1 MLTRIP
7 TNPRSRPG
15 RAITPRKAP
24 SQGRAE
30 ATVDAILSATAHI
43 LVREGWETV
52 NTNRVAAEAGVSIG
66 SLYQYFPGRDAIL
79 AELGRRHALK
89 IIGVTRDALER
100 TKNQP
105 LVSAIGEAIR
115 SAIRLHQAEPALH
128 RVIED
133 ETSRLGPLDWREAV
147 YAEIQHILCDLFL
160 QRRDELGVEDVEFA
174 AFLAA
179 TVVEGIVHA
188 AMVSKP
194 DELSDGRVET
204 ELTRILMT
212 ILKAR

>member
-1 MLTRIP
+1 MLTRIR
-7 TNPRSRPG
+7 TTSRSRPG
-15 RAITPRKAP
+15 RAVTPRKAP

-30 ATVDAILSATAHI
+30 ATVNAILSATAHI
-43 LVREGWETV
+43 LVGEGWETV

-79 AELGRRHALK
+79 AELGRRHAFE

-100 TKNQP
+100 TRNQP

-115 SAIRLHQAEPALH
+115 AAIRLHETDPALH
-128 RVIED
+128 RAIED
-133 ETSRLGPLDWREAV
+133 ETSRLGPLYWREAV
-147 YAEIQHILCDLFL
+147 YAEIQRILCDMFL
-160 QRRDELGVEDVEFA
+160 QRRDELGVEDVKFA

-179 TVVEGIVHA
+179 TVVEGVVHA
-188 AMVSKP
+188 AMGSKP
-194 DELSDGRVET
+194 DELRNGQVEA

-212 ILKAR
+212 ILRAR